1 MCELGMALW
10 IKICGITNADDA
22 LQAIASGADAIG
34 LNFVHSSKRRID
46 VATGT
51 AIRKAVGDR
60 AEVVG
65 VVADRTV
72 AELRELRRS
81 TGIEWLQL
89 HGNESSEILRAVLP
103 RAYKAVR
110 IATASDV
117 NDTRSVAGERL
128 LVDAKVV
135 GELGGTGQTFE
146 WTLVRELAVARPVI
160 VAGGLTPDNVA
171 EAVRI
176 IGPFGIDVASG
187 VETSD
192 PRKKDP
198 DRVLAFVRAA
208 RRAEKG
214 SWSAGA

>member
-1 MCELGMALW
+1 MSEPGMALW

-34 LNFVHSSKRRID
+34 LNFVESSKRRID

-60 AEVVG
+60 ADVVG

-72 AELRELRRS
+72 EELRELRRS

-89 HGNESSEILRAVLP
+89 HGSESSEILRAVLP

-110 IATASDV
+110 IAAASDV
-117 NDTRSVAGERL
+117 NDARSVAGERL
-128 LVDAKVV
+128 LVDAKVD

-171 EAVRI
+171 DAVRV

-187 VETSD
+187 VESSD
-192 PRKKDP
+192 ARKKDP

>member
-1 MCELGMALW
+1 MALW
-10 IKICGITNADDA
+10 IKICGITNESDA
-22 LQAIASGADAIG
+22 LHAIASGADAIG
-34 LNFVHSSKRRID
+34 LNFVESSKRRID
-46 VATGT
+46 VATGA
-51 AIRKAVGDR
+51 AIKKAVGER
-60 AEVVG
+60 VEVVA
-65 VVADRTV
+65 VVADRTA
-72 AELRELRRS
+72 AELLHLRER

-89 HGNESSEILRAVLP
+89 HGNEDSEVLRAVLP
-103 RAYKAVR
+103 SAYKAVR

-117 NDTRSVAGERL
+117 SDARSVAGDRL
-128 LVDAKVV
+128 LVDAKVS
-135 GELGGTGQTFE
+135 GELGGTGQAFE
-146 WTLVRELAVARPVI
+146 WTLVRELAVLRPII

-171 EAVRI
+171 EAVRV
-176 IGPFGIDVASG
+176 IGPFGVDVASG